1 MKLFKFEMYKLQVDD
16 AIWGLTPFKKLLDR
30 DKTKDKSRA
39 FKEILFIYHF
49 ADIKSDYNSNITD
62 IKDREEQIKRDIKL
76 PKTWKIDPEMK
87 VAINFYVEMS
97 ETPSER
103 LYKAAIKAADD
114 IAEYL
119 GNTHALLYERD
130 DRGRPVNDFS
140 KITNGLAKIPKI
152 MQDLK
157 AAYKELLKEQETVS
171 GKQKGS
177 QTFNIFEKGL
187 DFDSKE

>member
-30 DKTKDKSRA
+30 DKTKDKSRS

-49 ADIKSDYNSNITD
+49 ADIKSDYNTNITD
-62 IKDREEQIKRDIKL
+62 LKDREEQIRRDIKL
-76 PKTWKIDPEMK
+76 PKTWKLDVHMK
-87 VAINFYVEMS
+87 AAINFYIKMS

-130 DRGRPVNDFS
+130 NNGKPVNDFS
-140 KITNGLAKIPKI
+140 KITTGLAKIPKI

-157 AAYKELLKEQETVS
+157 AAYRELLKEQETVS

-187 DFDSKE
+187 DFDNE